1 MLYQKA
7 LLDHPD
13 LGGKFKFKLVI
24 EPSGEVS
31 NLQLLTS
38 ELNID
43 ELERQFLE
51 HIKRVNFGAK
61 DVSATSVEYT
71 FVFLPS

>member
-43 ELERQFLE
+43 ELEMQFLE